1 MSDALDELA
10 GALGDGGV
18 LRADDD
24 LHRFVVD
31 ARSHA
36 EGRALAVARPRDVEG
51 VRAVLAWA
59 RRHGVRLVPQGAN
72 SGLVGASI
80 PDGGGA
86 MVVLSTER
94 LTGVLDVDPL
104 DRTARVSAGVRLSA
118 LNDAAAPF
126 GLCLPID
133 LGADPSLG
141 GMAATNTGGARLL
154 RYGDVRHNT
163 LAVEVVVPD
172 DACSVLRLGRGLR
185 KDNTG
190 LDLKHAFVG
199 TGGELGVITEVTV
212 SLHPVPRAR
221 AAAMVALADE
231 GAAVALVTRLEA
243 SVPELLASFELISA
257 EALRRTLDHSGLRS
271 PFDEVPPFAAL
282 VELVSSDPEA
292 PLVER
297 LAEELAEADLI
308 DARLGPPE
316 DWWAIR
322 HRVTESMRAA
332 GAVVAFD
339 VSVRRPLYGVLR
351 ARTSARL
358 TERAPGAVLCDFGHV
373 GDGGVHL
380 NVLFP
385 HGVTAPTAEQVVD
398 LRTDVYDV
406 VDALGGSFSAEH
418 GVGPTNAR
426 WAARY
431 ADPVVA
437 ATFDA
442 LKARFDPLGVLGRLS
457 G

>member
-1 MSDALDELA
+1 MV
-10 GALGDGGV
+10 GPGDDV
-18 LRADDD
+18 ARYT
-24 LHRFVVD
+24 VD
-31 ARSHA
+31 ARSHG
-36 EGRALAVARPRDVEG
+36 EGRALAVARPRDVDG

-72 SGLVGASI
+72 SGLVGASV
-80 PDGGGA
+80 PDDSGTMA
-86 MVVLSTER
+86 VLSTER
-94 LTGVLDVDPL
+94 LTAVLDVDPL

-163 LAVEVVVPD
+163 LALQVALADE
-172 DACSVLRLGRGLR
+172 AGSVLRLGRGLR

-190 LDLKHAFVG
+190 LDLKHAFIG
-199 TGGELGVITEVTV
+199 TGGTLGVITEVTV
-212 SLHPVPRAR
+212 HLHPVPRAR

-231 GAAVALVTRLEA
+231 GAAVALVGRLEA
-243 SVPELLASFELISA
+243 AMPELLAAFELISA
-257 EALRRTLDHSGLRS
+257 EALRRTLAHSGLRA
-271 PFDEVPPFAAL
+271 PFADVPPFTAL
-282 VELVSSDPEA
+282 VELVSSDPDA
-292 PLVER
+292 PLVDALAGL
-297 LAEELAEADLI
+297 LAECDLL
-308 DARLGPPE
+308 DARLGPP
-316 DWWAIR
+316 DDFWAIR
-322 HRVTESMRAA
+322 HRITEANRAA

-339 VSVRRPLYGVLR
+339 VSVRRPWYGVLR
-351 ARTSARL
+351 ARTQALLDRL
-358 TERAPGAVLCDFGHV
+358 APGAVLSDFGHV

-385 HGVTAPTAEQVVD
+385 HGVPAPTPEQIVD
-398 LRTDVYDV
+398 LRTAVYDV

-426 WAARY
+426 WAARHT
-431 ADPVVA
+431 DPQVA
-437 ATFDA
+437 ATFAA
-442 LKARFDPLGVLGRLS
+442 LKARFDPCGVLGR
-457 G
+457 